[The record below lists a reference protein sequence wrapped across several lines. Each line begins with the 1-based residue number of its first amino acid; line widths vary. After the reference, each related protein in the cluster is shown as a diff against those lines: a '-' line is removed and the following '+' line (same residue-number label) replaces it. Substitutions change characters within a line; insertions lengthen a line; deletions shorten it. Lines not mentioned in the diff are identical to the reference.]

1 MGMNWRGGPGH
12 ARNNRDYAEK
22 PVVLMRDGIIIYK
35 NCRQLRIWILFLLF
49 VISSELVISII

>member
-22 PVVLMRDGIIIYK
+22 PVSLMRDRIIYK
-35 NCRQLRIWILFLLF
+35 T
-49 VISSELVISII
+49 VVS